1 MTQLLLKLIIKSL
14 GSSCR
19 SRCSQMFVDHL
30 LLVDQVG
37 RLHHQVHQ
45 LVGVTAPGVQ
55 GFQWILNKRKTS
67 KQIQQKK
74 TDRFSVLAI
83 NFVRLLNDLIMVQN
97 SFMMLEHCLL
107 KTLQKTSLK
116 VFQSLSDQQI
126 MLGWPYDGVRSIKTL
141 HFSRNHQD
149 FNPDKIMLSNITKC
163 NTVLG

>member
-74 TDRFSVLAI
+74 TDRIFVLAI

-116 VFQSLSDQQI
+116 VFQSLSESANNVGLALRWNPINKNIKFQQK
-126 MLGWPYDGVRSIKTL
+126 PPR
-141 HFSRNHQD
+141 FQ
-149 FNPDKIMLSNITKC
+149 P
-163 NTVLG
+163 

>member
-97 SFMMLEHCLL
+97 SFVMLEHCLL

-116 VFQSLSDQQI
+116 VFQSLSESANNVGLALRWSPI
-126 MLGWPYDGVRSIKTL
+126 NK
-141 HFSRNHQD
+141 
-149 FNPDKIMLSNITKC
+149 NITFQQKPPRFQP
-163 NTVLG
+163 